1 MSASAAMAQVNVRMQ
16 RDLKERGDATLAL
29 VGSSPAV
36 IIRQL
41 WQALAEGGEAYQR
54 IMRALVKADVAEE
67 AAVAGT
73 SLLQASTLFEGLGT
87 ALGLD
92 LASFVPDTRPT
103 SEVLEDIEWELL
115 EERGLA

>member
-1 MSASAAMAQVNVRMQ
+1 MSTSAAMAQVNVRMQ

-54 IMRALVKADVAEE
+54 IMRALAKADVAEE
-67 AAVAGT
+67 ADAADT
-73 SLLQASTLFEGLGT
+73 SLLQASTLFEELGT
-87 ALGLD
+87 TLGLD
-92 LASFVPDTRPT
+92 PASFVPDTRPT
-103 SEVLEDIEWELL
+103 SEVLEDIEWEQLS
-115 EERGLA
+115 ERGLA